1 MAIARWDPFKELTRM
16 QEEVNGLFFDRLA
29 RRRGALP
36 PEELTGG
43 FVPPV
48 DIFEDKEQV
57 VVTAEMPGVEPKDV
71 DLRVENGTL
80 TLRGERKLERE
91 DQQEQY
97 LRIERSYGTFSR
109 MFSLPTT
116 VDAERIKAE
125 FKNGLLKITLPKR
138 EESKPKSIHV
148 EIG

>member
-1 MAIARWDPFKELTRM
+1 
-16 QEEVNGLFFDRLA
+16 
-29 RRRGALP
+29 
-36 PEELTGG
+36 
-43 FVPPV
+43 
-48 DIFEDKEQV
+48 